1 MTAMTASS
9 VDCDHANLTDRVNVA
24 GVDHHSTVAE
34 FWNGLTPTSIKC
46 DGQPFQKTMVRPIVF
61 LLRSFF
67 FRKTI
72 LDLERA
78 VICRRGVP

>member
-9 VDCDHANLTDRVNVA
+9 VDCDHANLTDRVIVA

-46 DGQPFQKTMVRPIVF
+46 DGQPFQKTMVRTIENSPRVAM
-61 LLRSFF
+61 RA
-67 FRKTI
+67 FRTVCE
-72 LDLERA
+72 LAGADPSYVAR
-78 VICRRGVP
+78 